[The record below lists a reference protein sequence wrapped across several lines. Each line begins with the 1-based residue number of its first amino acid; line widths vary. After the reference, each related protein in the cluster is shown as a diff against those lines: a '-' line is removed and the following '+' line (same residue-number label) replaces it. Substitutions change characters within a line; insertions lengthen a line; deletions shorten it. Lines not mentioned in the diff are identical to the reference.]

1 MPQIRLTC
9 GRNLLE
15 VAGDGYGRNIREPV
29 RLELEALVQAGVED
43 RIAALGCWTGRISVE
58 PLKGGISNESYLVTD
73 GLGRHVVRFGKDYPF
88 HHVLRER
95 ETMTA
100 RAAHAAGFGPKVEH
114 AEPGVMVSEFL
125 AARTFAAEDVR
136 ANAPRVAALLRAFH
150 AAMPVHVSGPGFMF
164 WPFHVIRDYAR
175 TLDEGRSRMSGELPR
190 YLALCAALE
199 QGQVPLPIVFG
210 HNDLLPA
217 NILDGGERLWLIDF
231 EYAGFSTAMFDLAG
245 ATSNAGFGPQEV
257 DEFLTAYFGA
267 APPVDL
273 RRAHSAMQCASLLR
287 EAMWSMVSEIHLS
300 APGADYE
307 SYTAENLARLDAALE
322 RHQSTYG
329 KL

>member
-1 MPQIRLTC
+1 MTC
-9 GRNLLE
+9 ERNLLE
-15 VAGDGYGRNIREPV
+15 FGEDGHGRNTREPV
-29 RLELEALVQAGVED
+29 RPELEALVQAGVED
-43 RIAALGCWTGRISVE
+43 RIAALGCWTGRMTVK

-73 GLGRHVVRFGKDYPF
+73 GQGRHVVRFGKDYPF

-95 ETMTA
+95 EAMTA
-100 RAAHAAGFGPKVEH
+100 RAAHAAGFGPKVQH
-114 AEPGVMVSEFL
+114 SAPGVMVCEFL
-125 AARTFAAEDVR
+125 VARTFAADDVR
-136 ANAPRVAALLRAFH
+136 ANASRVAALLRAFH
-150 AAMPVHVSGPGFMF
+150 AAMPAHVSGPGFMF

-175 TLDEGRSRMSGELPR
+175 TLGEGRSRMAGELPR

-199 QGQVPLPIVFG
+199 QVQTPLPIVFG

-217 NILDGGERLWLIDF
+217 NILDDGDRLWLIDF

-245 ATSNAGFGPQEV
+245 ATSNAGFGADEA
-257 DEFLTAYFGA
+257 DEFLAAYFGA
-267 APPVDL
+267 PPPIDV
-273 RRAHSAMQCASLLR
+273 RRSHSAMQCASLLR

-307 SYTAENLARLDAALE
+307 SYTAENLTRLEAALE